1 MGLRGMGKPYI
12 MAIDQGTT
20 GTRVILVNHD
30 GVVVSS
36 AYQEIAQTY
45 PHPGWVE
52 HNPLEYWN
60 TTMQCIQEAMAKA
73 KIGVSQIAGIGITNQ
88 RETTV
93 IWDRDTGQP
102 VYNAIVWQCRRT
114 APICEELK
122 TRGLEE
128 KVRARTGLTI
138 DAYFSA
144 TKIKWILDN
153 VPGVRE
159 KIREGKLLMGC
170 IDSWLIWKLSG
181 GRFHVTDYSNASRTM
196 LFNVQELTWD
206 AELLEALKIPQEILP
221 EPKPSSGTLALTEG
235 SLFWGAEI
243 PIAGVAGDQQA
254 ALFGQACFKPG
265 MAKNTYGTALAM
277 MMNIGETFILSQH
290 GLTTDLAWGLD
301 GKTVYALEGL
311 AFIGGAAVQWLRDGL
326 HLIDHA
332 AETEAIAQTVP
343 DTAGVYIVPAFTG
356 LCAPYWDMYARGT
369 IVGITRGTTRA
380 HLVRATLE
388 SMAYQT
394 RDVLESMVADS
405 GFTLESLR
413 VDGGAV
419 RNDFLM
425 QFQADILGV
434 PVIRPVV
441 TEMAAMGAAYLAGLG
456 VGFWK
461 DREEIATQW
470 RVDRVFEPKM
480 KMERRE
486 ELYDGWK
493 RAVERSRG
501 WALEVGENK

>member
-1 MGLRGMGKPYI
+1 MMDREYI

-20 GTRVILVNHD
+20 GTRVIVVNHD
-30 GVVVSS
+30 GTVVSS
-36 AYQEIAQTY
+36 TYQEIAQIY

-52 HNPLEYWN
+52 HNPKEYWD
-60 TTMQCIQEAMAKA
+60 TTMRCIQEAMAKA
-73 KIGVSQIAGIGITNQ
+73 HIDVSQIAGIGITNQ

-93 IWDRDTGQP
+93 IWDKDTGEP

-122 TRGLEE
+122 SRSLEE
-128 KVRARTGLTI
+128 TVRAKTGLVI

-153 VPGVRE
+153 VPGVKE
-159 KIREGKLLMGC
+159 KIREGKLRMGC
-170 IDSWLIWKLSG
+170 IDSWLMWKLSG
-181 GRFHVTDYSNASRTM
+181 GRFHATDYSNASRTM
-196 LFNVQELTWD
+196 LFNVQKLTWD
-206 AELLEALKIPQEILP
+206 EELLEALQIPQEILP
-221 EPKPSSGTLALTEG
+221 QTKPSSGTLALTEK
-235 SLFWGAEI
+235 SVFWGEEI
-243 PIAGVAGDQQA
+243 PIAGVAGDQHA
-254 ALFGQACFKPG
+254 ALFGQTCFKPG
-265 MAKNTYGTALAM
+265 MVKNTYGTALAM
-277 MMNIGETFILSQH
+277 MMNIGEKFILSQH
-290 GLTTDLAWGLD
+290 GLTTDLAWGI
-301 GKTVYALEGL
+301 GGRVEYSLEGVV
-311 AFIGGAAVQWLRDGL
+311 FIGGAAVQWLRDGL
-326 HLIDHA
+326 KIIDNA
-332 AETEAIAQTVP
+332 VQTEAVARSVP

-369 IVGITRGTTRA
+369 VVGITRGTTRA
-380 HLVRATLE
+380 HIVRATLE

-405 GFTLESLR
+405 GLALESLR

-419 RNDFLM
+419 KNDFLM

-461 DREEIATQW
+461 DREEISQQW
-470 RVDRVFEPKM
+470 KIDQVFDPKM
-480 KMERRE
+480 DAERRE
-486 ELYDGWK
+486 ELYHGWK

-501 WALEVGENK
+501 WAL

>member
-1 MGLRGMGKPYI
+1 MGKEYI

-20 GTRVILVNHD
+20 GTRVILVDHE
-30 GVVVSS
+30 GMVVSS
-36 AYQEIAQTY
+36 AYREIAQIY

-52 HNPLEYWN
+52 HNPMEYWD
-60 TTMQCIQEAMAKA
+60 TTMACAWEAMDKA
-73 KIGVSQIAGIGITNQ
+73 RIHVSQIAGIGITNQ

-93 IWDRDTGQP
+93 IWDKDTGQP

-122 TRGLEE
+122 ARGLEE
-128 KVRARTGLTI
+128 KVQAKTGLTI

-153 VPGVRE
+153 VPGVKE
-159 KIREGKLLMGC
+159 KVREGKLQMGC
-170 IDSWLIWKLSG
+170 IDSWLMWKLSG
-181 GRFHVTDYSNASRTM
+181 GRAHVTDYSNASRTM
-196 LFNVQELTWD
+196 LFNVQKIGWD
-206 AELLEALKIPQEILP
+206 DELLEALEIPKELLP
-221 EPKPSSGTLALTEG
+221 DPKPSSGTLAVTARDV
-235 SLFWGAEI
+235 FWGEEI
-243 PIAGVAGDQQA
+243 PIAGVAGDQHA
-254 ALFGQACFKPG
+254 ALFGQTCFKPG

-277 MMNIGETFILSQH
+277 MMNIGKKFLLSRH
-290 GLTTDLAWGLD
+290 GLTTDLAWGID
-301 GKTVYALEGL
+301 GKIEYSLEGVV
-311 AFIGGAAVQWLRDGL
+311 FIGGAAVQWLRDG
-326 HLIDHA
+326 IKIINNA
-332 AETEAIAQTVP
+332 AETESLAQSVE

-380 HLVRATLE
+380 HIVRATLE

-394 RDVLESMVADS
+394 RDVLEAMVADS
-405 GFTLESLR
+405 GFVLESLR

-419 RNDFLM
+419 KNNFLM

-441 TEMAAMGAAYLAGLG
+441 TEMAALGAAYLAGLG

-461 DREEIATQW
+461 SREEIAKQW
-470 RVDRVFEPKM
+470 KVDQVFEPRM
-480 KMERRE
+480 TVERRE
-486 ELYDGWK
+486 ELYNGWK

-501 WALEVGENK
+501 WAL